1 MGDLDLAGLNEH
13 ERRNREE
20 WNAEAPQWVAGA
32 EAAWAADAPY
42 WGIWQVPEAELGVLP
57 AVDGLD
63 VVELGCGTAY
73 WSAWLARR
81 GARPVGVDLSEAQ
94 LDTARAMQA
103 RHALTFPLLHA
114 SAEQVPLPDAG
125 FDVAFSEY
133 GASLW
138 CDPYTWIPEAH
149 RLLRDGGRLIFL
161 TNGVLAVLTA
171 PDSDE
176 PAGETLLRDA
186 FGLHRVEWPNADPLS
201 VEFHLPHGEMMALLR
216 TTGFEVE
223 ALHELRAPDGDPDEV
238 RFFMRRGWA
247 RRWPSEEVWVARK
260 RPTGAA

>member
-20 WNAEAPQWVAGA
+20 WNAAAPQWVAGA
-32 EAAWAADAPY
+32 EEAWGADAPY
-42 WGIWQVPEAELGVLP
+42 WGIWQVPEA
-57 AVDGLD
+57 
-63 VVELGCGTAY
+63 
-73 WSAWLARR
+73 
-81 GARPVGVDLSEAQ
+81 Q
-94 LDTARAMQA
+94 LDTARAARAMQA

-114 SAEQVPLPDAG
+114 SAEQVPLPDAS

-138 CDPYTWIPEAH
+138 CDPYKWIPEVH

-161 TNGVLAVLTA
+161 TNGVLALLAA

-186 FGLHRVEWPNADPLS
+186 FGIHRVEWPNADPLS

-238 RFFMRRGWA
+238 RFFIRRAWA
-247 RRWPSEEVWVARK
+247 RRWPSEEVWVAWK
-260 RPTGAA
+260 GATGAG